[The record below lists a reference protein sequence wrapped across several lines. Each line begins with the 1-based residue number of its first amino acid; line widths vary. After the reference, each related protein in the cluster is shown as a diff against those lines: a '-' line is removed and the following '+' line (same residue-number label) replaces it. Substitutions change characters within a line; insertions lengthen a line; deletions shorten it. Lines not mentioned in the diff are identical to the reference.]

1 VPVSLVGSLC
11 LNLVL
16 IAEKLISLLFGFMT
30 FLLMEISGTRVYSVL
45 PESAYSIKPKFTLS
59 KTKYLMNDKANEDRS
74 IYSFNIDSKLLLE
87 RNTYLFGKNSIQ
99 TLTPR
104 LAYNYTPERNQS
116 ALANF
121 DSEKINESY
130 ENLFSGKKFT
140 GLDRISKTND
150 IVIGLESDF
159 INKKTGATYLTLK
172 KMLEL
177 YIERS
182 SFTLSSI
189 KYLVVERVNL
199 GFIE

>member
-1 VPVSLVGSLC
+1 VR
-11 LNLVL
+11 N
-16 IAEKLISLLFGFMT
+16 IET
-30 FLLMEISGTRVYSVL
+30 
-45 PESAYSIKPKFTLS
+45 SAYSIKPKFTLS
-59 KTKYLMNDKANEDRS
+59 KTKYLMDDKVNEDRS

-172 KMLEL
+172 IAQARHLNDT
-177 YIERS
+177 
-182 SFTLSSI
+182 TLN
-189 KYLVVERVNL
+189 KEGNLVCVKLMNFL
-199 GFIE
+199 GLTT